1 MWATEVAEA
10 QLELLRIRGVR
21 ADLMAKVDLAS
32 GNLEELQRLASL
44 DRDERSAHSKRR
56 RASRNLNGDRRS
68 HCFVRTNPVLLY
80 RKHRGGALCRSDRRN
95 GNKTSLTE

>member
-10 QLELLRIRGVR
+10 QLELLRIRAVR

-44 DRDERSAHSKRR
+44 DRDERFAHSKRR
-56 RASRNLNGDRRS
+56 RYRATLMVIVDRIVLSERTQFCSIASTAAA
-68 HCFVRTNPVLLY
+68 HCAEAIAETATRHP
-80 RKHRGGALCRSDRRN
+80 
-95 GNKTSLTE
+95 